1 MPIISNHKEMSQSA
15 VLVLEEPLLRENPN
29 RFVLYPIKDEDVST
43 KQCDLFQYESKP
55 FSLIT
60 LQ

>member
-1 MPIISNHKEMSQSA
+1 MSQSA
-15 VLVLEEPLLRENPN
+15 VLLLEEPLLKENPN